1 MHVLEKH
8 KGKTSWHRSPF
19 TFFVPTPTQTS
30 SLCRIDV
37 HNHGRVHTAKHTH
50 THTKIP
56 SVSRKLLTKRNVFP
70 HHARVGLHNRHH
82 WEQQTRSWLMGLKR
96 STEQSNDVSGHQTH
110 IDRWSC
116 RHITRTHA
124 RTHSCTPCTHLS
136 ESVHSRKKKTWLC
149 KSPGRSSGI
158 SYRVCA
164 ISSGTAE
171 HVARCHGV
179 QKKGGAEGKID
190 DR

>member
-1 MHVLEKH
+1 MCQRQHRHPLCAVL
-8 KGKTSWHRSPF
+8 TF
-19 TFFVPTPTQTS
+19 TIAAVRTQP
-30 SLCRIDV
+30 
-37 HNHGRVHTAKHTH
+37 NTH

-70 HHARVGLHNRHH
+70 HHVKVGLHNRHH
-82 WEQQTRSWLMGLKR
+82 WEQTRSWLMGLKR

-124 RTHSCTPCTHLS
+124 HTRASRALTSRNQCTAG
-136 ESVHSRKKKTWLC
+136 KKK
-149 KSPGRSSGI
+149 PGYVRAHEGAQGYHI
-158 SYRVCA
+158 EFVRYQAGQRNMLQDATVYKRK
-164 ISSGTAE
+164 E
-171 HVARCHGV
+171 ARRA
-179 QKKGGAEGKID
+179 QGKID